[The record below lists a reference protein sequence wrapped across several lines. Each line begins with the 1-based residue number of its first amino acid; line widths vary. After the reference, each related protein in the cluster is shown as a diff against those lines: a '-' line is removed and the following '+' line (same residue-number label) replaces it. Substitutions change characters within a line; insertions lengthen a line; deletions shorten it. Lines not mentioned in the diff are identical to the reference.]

1 MGTEAAEAAE
11 EEEGGAPAPQAE
23 EPPEA
28 AEPSGAEE
36 QEEEEEE
43 EEEAPRNWAELPEP
57 ALRRVLVRLEGA
69 GEVLRAGLVCRGWA
83 RAVRRN
89 AWPCP
94 SLSVRPD
101 PGVLAGLRRAAT
113 FQFPAVREVDASAF
127 LAWKPEAFQAL
138 CGLLGPHSRGLTLR
152 GDLAG
157 LPLGRAG
164 GGLRE
169 LGLADSNA
177 SVAQVCA
184 LLGGD
189 EVPADAEEGEEGQE
203 HEQGLLEA
211 LDLSRVSHPSWFA
224 WRDRVA
230 AELRQ
235 GVEQS
240 SDFIRAEQGRG
251 AFRPGLR
258 KVDLAGCKWL
268 SDLALKVV
276 VLAAPY
282 LQHVNVSDT
291 KIRDFTPVARIAGGF
306 VQHLNLAGT
315 DVGDVQLQTISRF
328 CITLRHLNL
337 ARCVEVGKALGA
349 LADGPA
355 VRTGTLTWLDMSEVN
370 SVRIGGLR
378 RLLAAWGGPS
388 WRPRE
393 AVPGLLADG
402 VGLVL
407 RHCTNICGSFLPER
421 HTTLQN
427 GTYKIRFRVLDLR
440 GCTGV
445 APADLHQLATAGLLG
460 PCTERLDFAH
470 MENAL
475 ALEVQSPV
483 LRACL
488 QAAPRLRRLALDGC
502 SVPDD
507 VAAAI
512 AASGEELAELSLW
525 NARNLSTRGLD
536 RLAAGCPRLA
546 ALTVGGNALRE
557 WDWAGLGR
565 FSALTRLSVVRCH
578 RLDAAT
584 LTAALAPLARLEA
597 LHLAACPS
605 LGDGLTAGLPATLR
619 TLELVCCDALT
630 GEGLGRLGR
639 LRRLRIA
646 SCPNVTP
653 AALRK
658 VLVSCPELRR
668 LEVPQAVGKD
678 LRLPVGPQGGGVS
691 RFDGLQVVVGG
702 M

>member
-1 MGTEAAEAAE
+1 MATSEEAAE
-11 EEEGGAPAPQAE
+11 EDEGATPAPEAE
-23 EPPEA
+23 EPSEA
-28 AEPSGAEE
+28 AELSGAEE
-36 QEEEEEE
+36 ELSGAEEEEEP
-43 EEEAPRNWAELPEP
+43 PRNWAELPEP
-57 ALRRVLVRLEGA
+57 ALRRVLGRLESA

-94 SLSVRPD
+94 RLSVRPD
-101 PGVLAGLRRAAT
+101 PGVLAGLRRAAS
-113 FQFPAVREVDASAF
+113 FQFPEVREVDASAF
-127 LAWKPEAFQAL
+127 LAWKPEAFEAL
-138 CGLLGPHSRGLTLR
+138 CGLRGPMCALTLR
-152 GDLAG
+152 GSLSG

-164 GGLRE
+164 GRLRE

-189 EVPADAEEGEEGQE
+189 EVPQDAGGGEEDQE

-224 WRDRVA
+224 WRDMVA

-240 SDFIRAEQGRG
+240 SDFIRAEQARG
-251 AFRPGLR
+251 AFRPGLGR
-258 KVDLAGCKWL
+258 VDLAGCKWL
-268 SDLALKVV
+268 SCLALKFI

-315 DVGDVQLQTISRF
+315 DVSDVQLRTIARF

-355 VRTGTLTWLDMSEVN
+355 VRTGKLTSLDVSECA
-370 SVRIGGLR
+370 SITMGGLR
-378 RLLAAWGGPS
+378 RLIANWGGPS

-393 AVPGLLADG
+393 AVPGLLAGG
-402 VGLVL
+402 VALVL

-421 HTTLQN
+421 HTTLEN
-427 GTYKIRFRVLDLR
+427 GTYKIRFRVLDLH

-445 APADLHQLATAGLLG
+445 TPADLHQLATAGLLG
-460 PCTERLDFAH
+460 SWTERLDFAH

-525 NARNLSTRGLD
+525 NARNLSNRGLE

-546 ALTVGGNALRE
+546 ALAVGGNALRE
-557 WDWAGLGR
+557 WDWAGVGR
-565 FSALTRLSVVRCH
+565 FSGLTRLSVVRCH

-584 LTAALAPLARLEA
+584 LTGALAPLARLEA

-605 LGDGLTAGLPATLR
+605 LGDGLAAGLPATLR

-646 SCPNVTP
+646 SCPKVTT
-653 AALRK
+653 AALMK
-658 VLVSCPELRR
+658 VLMSCPELQR
-668 LEVPQAVGKD
+668 LEVPEAVGKD
-678 LRLPVGPQGGGVS
+678 LRLPVGPQGAGVS
-691 RFDGLQVVVGG
+691 RFDGLQVVRGG